1 MIEVDCGKLL
11 HAQTQTGRHTH
22 TQVEKEREVRGGCRD
37 EDEGGRG
44 EERMQES
51 FRERQ
56 LTGVFL
62 HDCSC

>member
-1 MIEVDCGKLL
+1 MGNCCT
-11 HAQTQTGRHTH
+11 HRHRQADTH
-22 TQVEKEREVRGGCRD
+22 TQVEKEKEVRGGCRD

-56 LTGVFL
+56 LTGVFM
-62 HDCSC
+62 HDCRC

>member
-1 MIEVDCGKLL
+1 MGNCCT
-11 HAQTQTGRHTH
+11 HRHRQADTH
-22 TQVEKEREVRGGCRD
+22 TQVEKEREVRG
-37 EDEGGRG
+37 EGIKMER
-44 EERMQES
+44 EEVMKEGKS